1 MASFF
6 IDMLGTKI
14 ASILETQKIN
24 EDYENK
30 LKPKIK
36 HNTKDFIDAI
46 CTYLSNSDLNQCKRL
61 KKLNYISPEDLKTV
75 SFEDPV
81 KYIKDASNKYIE
93 KYLDVSPDDLSSFV
107 LNYKPINNDVTQS
120 GGDIPDLAD
129 MTKGKGVPGLD
140 NIQDLAD
147 MTKGK
152 GVPGLDNIPDLA
164 DMTKGKGVPG
174 LDNIPDLADMTKGK
188 GVPGLDNIQGVPD
201 MSNMTDISKL
211 TQLLEEKDLQNK
223 IIKTNKAKEL
233 YDFYNEETLAKLTC
247 NHEIHEYINDKIIN
261 TIFYIALKETEGD
274 KVNKIKSLMLPISQ
288 KVTETV
294 INSKLQALEKN
305 TKIYKILFDSFK
317 NQPNYVENMKTHTN
331 AYLLTLLEFFLHFK
345 HNEVLNNPF
354 SLKLKLNEMDKYI
367 DVLRT
372 SELKEMINTELSKI
386 DVTNIASIND
396 LNKLQKNNETDH
408 NVEAFAEFKKLF
420 EEKPAEKKGGKR
432 KQQSKRKNLRKN
444 NRSKKKNR

>member
-120 GGDIPDLAD
+120 GGD
-129 MTKGKGVPGLD
+129 
-140 NIQDLAD
+140 
-147 MTKGK
+147 
-152 GVPGLDNIPDLA
+152 IPDLA

>member
-140 NIQDLAD
+140 NIQ
-147 MTKGK
+147 
-152 GVPGLDNIPDLA
+152 DLA